1 MAFPRITRRSI
12 FTLLGGSSTLAPL
25 IASANS
31 AGGPKG
37 DATDSHLPPGIPDQA
52 TIGAVLNPRTAAE
65 IAVGVMPVNPWY
77 PEGHLLRYGS
87 NTIAGT
93 TDMTA
98 ALNNATLVCARGKAT
113 LQLPPGQILITGT
126 WNCTTKS
133 AASNTTNGGL
143 TVRGCGLVN
152 SVIQYNAGAN
162 NMGIGWDMVGLA
174 YGHFEAFSFVG
185 GVSAS
190 NCPSVTLLQG
200 AANVSGFIF
209 SGINHF
215 FDVGISGHGSYVVW
229 NAGCEQQDF
238 VDCTSIA
245 YSSASDAAAWV
256 FVGAGSAAG
265 QVSAFSTINPTVSS
279 MTVVHWQ
286 GAKSAMIFNSLRG
299 ILFHMPSPSV
309 CADIRF
315 DDFVQ
320 VKTASG
326 AFRFMT
332 DDSAG
337 LAGCALFN
345 CGSERFTLEV
355 NTTNSNIQVGNFS
368 APVVT
373 VKFEGHAASGRSG
386 IAANPFEFAATC
398 VPTNCWIDWGPNE
411 SATWS
416 GSTIVACAGSE
427 NGIFV
432 RAPVASANLISVAR
446 SRKIDG
452 FAGFGLNGC
461 GTDYAQQLG
470 THQVLGPAN
479 SSQFNLTRTVK
490 AGPHVSSNSNW
501 HEGVQTTPAVTSS
514 TLTILNIPNF
524 ANIVSVTG
532 ADTRG
537 NQFCD
542 LLWVTSATCSV
553 MQSAAN
559 SGSPAARNYS
569 VASNALRLAMASGS
583 YAVQASCVGFGMQ
596 V

>member
-1 MAFPRITRRSI
+1 MLPA
-12 FTLLGGSSTLAPL
+12 
-25 IASANS
+25 IA
-31 AGGPKG
+31 
-37 DATDSHLPPGIPDQA
+37 DQA
-52 TIGAVLNPRTAAE
+52 TIGSVLNPRTVAE
-65 IAVGVMPVNPWY
+65 TAVGVIPVNPWY

-87 NTIAGT
+87 NTMAGT

-113 LQLPPGQILITGT
+113 LQLPPGKIRITGT
-126 WNCTTKS
+126 WNCSTTSS
-133 AASNTTNGGL
+133 AVNTTNGGL
-143 TVRGCGLVN
+143 TVKGCGLGG
-152 SVIQYNAGAN
+152 SVIQYDAGACN
-162 NMGIGWDMVGLA
+162 VGTGWDMVGLA

-185 GVSAS
+185 GMSAE
-190 NCPSVTLLQG
+190 NCPLVTLLQG
-200 AANVSGFIF
+200 AARGGAFIF
-209 SGINHF
+209 SGIMRF
-215 FDVGISGHGSYVVW
+215 VEVGLIGHGSHVVW
-229 NAGCEQQDF
+229 NAGSEQQDF
-238 VDCTSIA
+238 IDCVSIA
-245 YSSASDAAAWV
+245 HSSAADAAAWV
-256 FVGAGSAAG
+256 FVGAGAAAG
-265 QVSAFSTINPTVSS
+265 QVSACSTINPTVSS

-286 GAKSAMIFNSLRG
+286 GAKSAMIFNGLRG
-299 ILFHMPSPSV
+299 ILFHMPTRSV

-320 VKTASG
+320 VTTASG

-337 LAGCALFN
+337 VAGCALFN
-345 CGSERFTLEV
+345 CGSERLTLEV
-355 NTTNSNIQVGNFS
+355 NTTNANIQTGNFS

-386 IAANPFEFAATC
+386 IVANPFEFAATC
-398 VPTNCWIDWGPNE
+398 VPTNCWIDWDPNE
-411 SATWS
+411 SHTWS
-416 GSTIVACAGSE
+416 GSAIAACAGSE

-432 RAPVASANLISVAR
+432 RAPVPSAKLITVAN

-470 THQVLGPAN
+470 THQVVGPAVP
-479 SSQFNLTRTVK
+479 SQFNLTRTVK
-490 AGPHVSSNSNW
+490 AGSHVSGNSNW
-501 HEGVQTTPAVTSS
+501 HEGVQTTPAVASTSI
-514 TLTILNIPNF
+514 TILSIPNF
-524 ANIVSVTG
+524 ANIVAVTG

-537 NQFCD
+537 DQFCD

-559 SGSPAARNYS
+559 SGSPAMRSYS
-569 VASNALRLAMASGS
+569 MTSNQLRLAMGSGI